1 MRYPEMMPLVL
12 LIVPVLST
20 LAGGFLALRFRR
32 SLALLVA
39 LGAGLL
45 LGAAFLD
52 LLPEALDLGTAAG
65 IHVESMLQ
73 ILLVTFLLFL
83 AAGNGIDA
91 LASRMEA
98 GSSARKSVRRI
109 GATMMVLHSLRD
121 GMAIGLAYAASHP
134 AGYAVAVGIAAHD
147 LGDGM
152 NTVLLSTNGEKPG
165 RTDYGFLIADA
176 LAPLIGGLLTVWW
189 SFSARTSV
197 IMLAAAA
204 GFFLELATS
213 DFLPEVRRRENP
225 RAKMLLAVC
234 AGASVIWLAN
244 YLVNG
249 AF

>member
-1 MRYPEMMPLVL
+1 MPLLL

-20 LAGGFLALRFRR
+20 LAGGFLALRFRQ

-52 LLPEALDLGTAAG
+52 LLPESLQLGAAAG
-65 IHVESMLQ
+65 ISIQATLQ
-73 ILLVTFLLFL
+73 IVLITFLIFL
-83 AAGNGIDA
+83 AASNAIDA
-91 LASRMEA
+91 LAARMEA
-98 GSSARKSVRRI
+98 GSSAHKSVRRI

-134 AGYAVAVGIAAHD
+134 AGYDVAVGIAAHD

-165 RTDYGFLIADA
+165 RTDYAFLIADA
-176 LAPLIGGLLTVWW
+176 FAPLIGGLLTVWW

-213 DFLPEVRRRENP
+213 LFLPEVRSRKNS
-225 RAKMLLAVC
+225 RAKMLIAVC
-234 AGASVIWLAN
+234 VGAGVIWLAN
-244 YLVNG
+244 YLVAG
-249 AF
+249 AI